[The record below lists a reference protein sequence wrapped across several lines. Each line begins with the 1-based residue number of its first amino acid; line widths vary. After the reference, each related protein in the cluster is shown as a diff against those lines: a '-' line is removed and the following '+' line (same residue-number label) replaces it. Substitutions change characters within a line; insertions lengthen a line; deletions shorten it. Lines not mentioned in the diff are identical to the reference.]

1 MSDKQSKAERDAA
14 VRERL
19 SDAIGNGQIHPAL
32 ADYLALVD
40 EELLGAADRHEQLL
54 ADLAADKDPEEQPE
68 PATEPDESPA
78 TARKATPATVAKG
91 GSVK

>member
-1 MSDKQSKAERDAA
+1 MSDRQSKAERDAQ

-40 EELLGAADRHEQLL
+40 EELQGATDRHEQLL
-54 ADLAADKDPEEQPE
+54 ADLAADKDPGEQPE
-68 PATEPDESPA
+68 PATEPEPA

-91 GSVK
+91 GSGK